1 MPIGNGTQVRTLT
14 VATDGGSLA
23 ASTVILRA
31 SARYPG
37 IAAVTAGPGGT
48 LRIMA
53 LSEADEG
60 YVTVTVDQVSIVSG
74 AVQRVLYRRGHVG
87 EVVFP
92 DVFQIEADPSGQ
104 YLIASVSQTSW
115 LILPGRGMPYHLPGS
130 SGSFVIAW
138 LGTTQAVLRFR
149 VLLWA

>member
-104 YLIASVSQTSW
+104 YLIAS
-115 LILPGRGMPYHLPGS
+115 GHGAPYPPPGS